1 MQSTCKYFCSLNAT
15 ADFFSAGPLMPHT
28 GGDEK
33 GKSEGKKS
41 RMARLYNQQGKR
53 TTFEN
58 ILQNVAFFESTP

>member
-1 MQSTCKYFCSLNAT
+1 MPQLT
-15 ADFFSAGPLMPHT
+15 FFIGLSMPHT

-41 RMARLYNQQGKR
+41 RMARLYNQQGRR

-58 ILQNVAFFESTP
+58 ILHRMSH